1 MSGLIGKKIGMTSV
15 FSAEG
20 KNIPCTVIEAGP
32 CVVTQVKTPEKDG
45 YAAVQLAYDEVSEKN
60 TSNPLMGH
68 FKKAN
73 TTPKRKLVE
82 FTSFEK
88 ELNLGDVVTVD
99 IFEDDDWVDV
109 TGISKGKG
117 FQGVVKRHGFGGVG
131 GQTHGQ
137 HNRQRKP
144 GSLGASSYPS
154 RVFKGKRLHH
164 RRLTME
170 IAIYNISGQET
181 GKKAVLKDEIFG
193 IEPNN
198 HAIYLDVKQY
208 LANRRQ
214 GTHKSKQRNEVA
226 GSTRK
231 LKKQKGTGGARAGS
245 ILSPLFPGGG
255 RVFGPVPRD
264 YSFKLNKKLKQ
275 LARKS
280 ALTYKAKE
288 DAVKVVEDFSMEA
301 PKTKEFLAVTK
312 NLSLE
317 GQKILLVLPETN
329 PNVALSARNLQ
340 NVKVVLAS
348 NLNTYDVMNAGKLVL
363 SEGSVNVI
371 NQMFGQ

>member
-1 MSGLIGKKIGMTSV
+1 M
-15 FSAEG
+15 E
-20 KNIPCTVIEAGP
+20 
-32 CVVTQVKTPEKDG
+32 VT
-45 YAAVQLAYDEVSEKN
+45 
-60 TSNPLMGH
+60 
-68 FKKAN
+68 
-73 TTPKRKLVE
+73 
-82 FTSFEK
+82 
-88 ELNLGDVVTVD
+88 
-99 IFEDDDWVDV
+99 
-109 TGISKGKG
+109 
-117 FQGVVKRHGFGGVG
+117 
-131 GQTHGQ
+131 
-137 HNRQRKP
+137 
-144 GSLGASSYPS
+144 
-154 RVFKGKRLHH
+154 
-164 RRLTME
+164 
-170 IAIYNISGQET
+170 IYNISGAET
-181 GKKAVLKDEIFG
+181 GKKATLNDEIFG

-208 LANRRQ
+208 LANKRQ
-214 GTHKSKQRNEVA
+214 GTHKSKQRNEVM

-231 LKKQKGTGGARAGS
+231 LKKQKGTGGARSGS